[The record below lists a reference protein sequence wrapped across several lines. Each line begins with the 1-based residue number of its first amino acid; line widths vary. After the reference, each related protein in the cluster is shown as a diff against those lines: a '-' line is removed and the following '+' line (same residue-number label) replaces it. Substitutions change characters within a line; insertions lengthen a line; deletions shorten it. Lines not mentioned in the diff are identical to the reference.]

1 MPPHMNV
8 SLHRRARKRG
18 VTLFEVLIVVAI
30 LALVAGGVGIAA
42 LQYYERARI
51 RMSETNA
58 RAVQGGVETWW
69 IDNDSGA
76 CPSVSDLLENGSMKH
91 GSPTRDAWGGDWQIR
106 CSGKDVSV
114 ASAGPDRKLGTEDD
128 IRVPRP

>member
-1 MPPHMNV
+1 MPLHMNA

-42 LQYYERARI
+42 LRYFERARI
-51 RMSETNA
+51 RMAETNA
-58 RAVQGGVETWW
+58 RTIQGGVKSWW
-69 IDNDSGA
+69 IDNDAGK
-76 CPSVSDLLENGSMKH
+76 CPGIGELIESQSLEH
-91 GSPTRDAWGGDWQIR
+91 GSPTQDPWGGDWQIR
-106 CSGKDVSV
+106 CTDNQVTV